1 MLKLKLQYFCH
12 LMWRAD
18 SLEKTL
24 MLGKI
29 EGRRRRE
36 LQRMRWLMASLTQW
50 TWVWVNSGSWWW
62 TGNPGACSPWGRKES
77 DTTDQL
83 YWTEHNPKLFVNAI
97 NNHCLVLYFP
107 HLTQLYFQKSRD
119 FSKESY
125 ANLCSMLYVLCLI
138 WLSNYQNIYR
148 EYCFH
153 NWFLLQSF
161 HQDERS
167 VKTNVIWPLPF
178 LHLP

>member
-1 MLKLKLQYFCH
+1 MPGIVQNQ
-12 LMWRAD
+12 RTD
-18 SLEKTL
+18 SL
-24 MLGKI
+24 LGKI
-29 EGRRRRE
+29 EGGRRRGQ
-36 LQRMRWLMASLTQW
+36 QRMRWLMASLTQW

-125 ANLCSMLYVLCLI
+125 ANLCSMVYVLCLI
-138 WLSNYQNIYR
+138 LLSNYQNIYR